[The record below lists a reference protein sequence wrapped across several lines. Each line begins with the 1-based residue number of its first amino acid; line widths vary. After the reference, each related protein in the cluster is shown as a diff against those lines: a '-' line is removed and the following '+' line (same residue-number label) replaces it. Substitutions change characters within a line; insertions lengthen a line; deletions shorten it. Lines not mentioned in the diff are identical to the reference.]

1 MANNKDGPD
10 LATLNMRPGHMAPPK
25 MFPMLSAQIEQIKAN
40 DPDGTSLTAGREP
53 RHTIFSQKNGGH
65 QNPASAQC
73 RSPGAGHGA
82 TKSSFHS
89 NSFDVGQQRT
99 SPLQCLERDVRARSP
114 GKSLAFHGVPEDVYV
129 HFLQYMSVQ
138 DLWKVSQVSRTL
150 RRQCQCNSMWRKLC
164 LSDFGDDAPIILE
177 RYTDVYA
184 EVQDQNSPGFYQYI
198 YRRMLDFR
206 IEIKFLQGPRANEQ
220 EKVTTPLLMPP
231 DPLSTSVPITS

>member
-1 MANNKDGPD
+1 MPINIII
-10 LATLNMRPGHMAPPK
+10 T
-25 MFPMLSAQIEQIKAN
+25 E
-40 DPDGTSLTAGREP
+40 
-53 RHTIFSQKNGGH
+53 RH
-65 QNPASAQC
+65 
-73 RSPGAGHGA
+73 
-82 TKSSFHS
+82 
-89 NSFDVGQQRT
+89 
-99 SPLQCLERDVRARSP
+99 VRARSP
-114 GKSLAFHGVPEDVYV
+114 GKNLAFHRCRQWLAASGKSLAFHGVPEDVYV
-129 HFLQYMSVQ
+129 HFLQYTSVQ
-138 DLWKVSQVSRTL
+138 DLWKVNQVSQTL